1 MVTSSQ
7 VIRMHLFSSRV
18 SLSLQS
24 SHSDPSPSLEC
35 PPNPKPGTP
44 HPSRLTASEIGEKG
58 TTEGGRVRMSP
69 LLGLEEGGALPYLR
83 ARLKGLVVYGGE
95 VIRPKEIA
103 VIKFSKG
110 QE

>member
-83 ARLKGLVVYGGE
+83 AQPLPLFALR
-95 VIRPKEIA
+95 
-103 VIKFSKG
+103 
-110 QE
+110 